1 MRNGSGF
8 RLSCSLAGPAIR
20 VAAAR
25 ITVAL
30 SPRMTGQ
37 AFGSQVLEQ
46 AKVELRKLFDRG

>member
-8 RLSCSLAGPAIR
+8 RLCFLAGPAIR

-30 SPRMTGQ
+30 SPRTPGQ